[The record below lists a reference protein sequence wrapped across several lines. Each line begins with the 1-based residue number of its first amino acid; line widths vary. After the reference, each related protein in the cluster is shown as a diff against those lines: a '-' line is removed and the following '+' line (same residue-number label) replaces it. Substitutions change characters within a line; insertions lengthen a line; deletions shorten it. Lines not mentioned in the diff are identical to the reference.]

1 MIAAAE
7 WNSLEAAKLGVSLL
21 TPLVVL
27 GLGLLVNRAS
37 RRLEQ
42 AQWANRQLIER
53 RLNLYDMMAP
63 LLNDLLCFFTLVG
76 DYRSV
81 QPPAAIAAKRTLD
94 KTFHVNRFLF
104 SPAFSAAYD
113 SFMDV
118 CFQTYTGVGE
128 PAKLR
133 STIEFQRPERKD
145 TWNEEWNDLFVFP
158 ARHASSLSDI
168 RAAYESLMNCF
179 AEELGVNA
187 EGAHR
192 GRRNDH
198 LIARTSEVA
207 ATD

>member
-1 MIAAAE
+1 MLAAAE
-7 WNSLEAAKLGVSLL
+7 WNSLEAAKLAASLL

-53 RLNLYDMMAP
+53 RLSLYDVMAP
-63 LLNDLLCFFTLVG
+63 LLNDLFCFYTLVG
-76 DYRSV
+76 HYRSV
-81 QPPAAIAAKRTLD
+81 DPPAAVAAKRTLD

-104 SPAFSAAYD
+104 SPPFSAAYN
-113 SFMDV
+113 SFMDT

-133 STIEFQRPERKD
+133 STIEFQRPERRD

-158 ARHASSLSDI
+158 TRHASSLSDI
-168 RAAYESLMNCF
+168 RLAYERLMNCF
-179 AEELGVNA
+179 AEELGVHA
-187 EGAHR
+187 EAKNR
-192 GRRNDH
+192 GRRNDQ
-198 LIARTSEVA
+198 LMARTSEVA
-207 ATD
+207 ASP